1 MNAPLSV
8 RSAVAIHNKL
18 ESGGCAAIRVS
29 REGIDMNRSR
39 IVKGVAAAVAS
50 AMALSAVGVAAQAQP
65 YGQSGY
71 YGNPPAYGGYDP
83 CRREANNRGITG
95 ALVGGGMGAV
105 IGSQVAA
112 NHHRSDGSLVG
123 GLLGAVVGASVGK
136 GSAACNQAPP
146 PPPVEAAP
154 PPPAPP
160 PVAYYEE
167 PVPAPPPVVYYE
179 EPPPPPPA
187 RYDNRY
193 WAYGHHGERFR
204 IAERRAGADGCT
216 LAESPIYLPDGRI
229 QKRFVRVCMDS
240 DGRYQ
245 VVD

>member
-1 MNAPLSV
+1 MNETLNA
-8 RSAVAIHNKL
+8 RSGVAVHNKL
-18 ESGGCAAIRVS
+18 ESGDCAAIRVS

-39 IVKGVAAAVAS
+39 VAKGVAAAVAS

-71 YGNPPAYGGYDP
+71 NGNPPAYGTYDP

-136 GSAACNQAPP
+136 SSAACNQAPP
-146 PPPVEAAP
+146 PPPAPVEAAP
-154 PPPAPP
+154 PPPPPVAYYEEPAPAPP
-160 PVAYYEE
+160 PVAYYEG
-167 PVPAPPPVVYYE
+167 
-179 EPPPPPPA
+179 PPPPPPA
-187 RYDNRY
+187 RYDDRY
-193 WAYGHHGERFR
+193 WAYGHRGERFH
-204 IAERRAGADGCT
+204 IAERRVGPDGCT
-216 LAESPIYLPDGRI
+216 LAESPIYLPDGRV

>member
-1 MNAPLSV
+1 
-8 RSAVAIHNKL
+8 
-18 ESGGCAAIRVS
+18 
-29 REGIDMNRSR
+29 MNRSSFA
-39 IVKGVAAAVAS
+39 KGVAAAVAG
-50 AMALSAVGVAAQAQP
+50 AVALGAVGVAAQAQP

-71 YGNPPAYGGYDP
+71 YGNPPAYGYDP
-83 CRREANNRGITG
+83 CRRDANNRGITG

-123 GLLGAVVGASVGK
+123 GLLGAVVGATVGK
-136 GSAACNQAPP
+136 NSAACNHAPPPPPPAPVAVVAPP
-146 PPPVEAAP
+146 PPPVAYYDDDDDP
-154 PPPAPP
+154 PPP
-160 PVAYYEE
+160 VRYEG
-167 PVPAPPPVVYYE
+167 
-179 EPPPPPPA
+179 
-187 RYDNRY
+187 RYDDRG

-204 IAERRAGADGCT
+204 IAQGRVGADGCT
-216 LAESPIYLPDGRI
+216 LAESPIYLPDGRV

>member
-1 MNAPLSV
+1 
-8 RSAVAIHNKL
+8 
-18 ESGGCAAIRVS
+18 
-29 REGIDMNRSR
+29 MNRSSFA
-39 IVKGVAAAVAS
+39 KGVAAVVAGAVALG
-50 AMALSAVGVAAQAQP
+50 AAGVAAQAQP

-71 YGNPPAYGGYDP
+71 YGNPPAPAYNYDP
-83 CRREANNRGITG
+83 CRRDANNRGITG

-123 GLLGAVVGASVGK
+123 GLLGAVVGATVGK
-136 GSAACNQAPP
+136 NSAACNGAVAPP
-146 PPPVEAAP
+146 PPP
-154 PPPAPP
+154 PPPAAEPIP
-160 PVAYYEE
+160 PVA
-167 PVPAPPPVVYYE
+167 YYE
-179 EPPPPPPA
+179 EPPPPPPV
-187 RYDNRY
+187 RYDDRR

-204 IAERRAGADGCT
+204 IAAERTGPDGCT